1 MDGRIGKEP
10 LVYLQ
15 HLSDLLH
22 LFYHRNQNQHRRS
35 IWWRPFSTFRKQV
48 RTLCAQLESLQEV
61 PTTHLARSKKKA
73 QDQQAT
79 DQVKQTLAFWR
90 DALVPKWQHAFSQV
104 AADGRFAVL
113 GLVLLGTL
121 AEVCRIVGITAAFEV
136 LGQTE
141 VEKVLERFT
150 EEGFEERNDVRPSI
164 SGGQAEDVG
173 ELVTRH
179 FVGLD
184 VPSTPPVAEAGVKQ
198 AQASQQ
204 LTQSTP
210 RRNGLKPSSKSSVEP
225 PAKTRRRGKKGD
237 AIDDLFSGL
246 G

>member
-10 LVYLQ
+10 L
-15 HLSDLLH
+15 
-22 LFYHRNQNQHRRS
+22 NQHRRS